1 MCFGARTQQPE
12 YRPVHLT
19 LPRTVPGGTPPV
31 SASSRQP
38 LLLANLSATI
48 DTRNS
53 YNILQP
59 SICCPLTVP
68 RGFVMPRVQSATL
81 LTLCLTLTAP
91 LPKAAA
97 ESVVVEAGKT
107 HTLTADLVLNGDDVL
122 DIRGTPEKPCVLVGN
137 RHRIRS
143 GPKWTGSIRI
153 THCTI
158 RDLGG
163 LPK

>member
-1 MCFGARTQQPE
+1 MR
-12 YRPVHLT
+12 
-19 LPRTVPGGTPPV
+19 
-31 SASSRQP
+31 
-38 LLLANLSATI
+38 
-48 DTRNS
+48 
-53 YNILQP
+53 
-59 SICCPLTVP
+59 
-68 RGFVMPRVQSATL
+68 RVQSAAL
-81 LTLCLTLTAP
+81 LTLCLTSP

-122 DIRGTPEKPCVLVGN
+122 DIRGTADKPCVLVGN

-143 GPKWTGSIRI
+143 GPKWTGTLRI

-163 LPK
+163 WPAVTKALFSPSGAFERASAIATAR